1 MDGILK
7 RRESNQLS
15 ETERNL
21 LNNLGFGIKTDS
33 DIDQALQSFR
43 DQLIQESKQS
53 SQIVLNMDF
62 NQMSRLL
69 KEKLQERRGS
79 SPLMQPSALKIPKL
93 EKIGYLNKYG
103 KIRKQS
109 LGDNQ
114 SVRMQDD
121 TGSSPMAQLKS
132 ANFSVQSYDS

>member
-53 SQIVLNMDF
+53 SQIVLNMDI

-69 KEKLQERRGS
+69 KEKLPGV
-79 SPLMQPSALKIPKL
+79 
-93 EKIGYLNKYG
+93 
-103 KIRKQS
+103 
-109 LGDNQ
+109 Q
-114 SVRMQDD
+114 SVISEASNAKADKIIKPGD
-121 TGSSPMAQLKS
+121 TLTFGK
-132 ANFSVQSYDS
+132 YR